1 MTLSFMF
8 FKNIFQFQKRKY
20 IQMLILISIRQ
31 TVTLLNTLVN
41 TFPCVFPL
49 RRDLKCLYDNTC
61 ILKRISLLSSPTFHP
76 KINSVQVTDI

>member
-20 IQMLILISIRQ
+20 TQMLILISIRQ

-41 TFPCVFPL
+41 TFPCVFPS